1 MAFQGP
7 LNLHV
12 PRNKPGGRWG
22 DRSLLPAYRVCKK
35 PGKVRWGVGDSVEMA
50 NELVG
55 KDRYVCTWRKLWPG
69 IKSQSEGSKVRFGY
83 ADPGQQ
89 DPSFTPSHSH
99 PLADSPSISRP

>member
-35 PGKVRWGVGDSVEMA
+35 PGKVRWGIGDSVEMA
-50 NELVG
+50 NEVVG
-55 KDRYVCTWRKLWPG
+55 KDR
-69 IKSQSEGSKVRFGY
+69 
-83 ADPGQQ
+83 
-89 DPSFTPSHSH
+89 
-99 PLADSPSISRP
+99 